1 MVTSFLIPGHTD
13 GSAAYLAGG
22 TLYLGDSAD
31 SGKDGN
37 VLPAKRL
44 LSNDIEENRAPL
56 KKLAEKLKPQ
66 ASEIQF
72 MEFDHSGPLQGIA
85 PLLNFANSTPT
96 RPPAQ

>member
-1 MVTSFLIPGHTD
+1 MVTSYLVPGHTD

-44 LSNDIEENRAPL
+44 LAKQRYRTEPCVSDETGGKAKTAGFRN
-56 KKLAEKLKPQ
+56 
-66 ASEIQF
+66 
-72 MEFDHSGPLQGIA
+72 
-85 PLLNFANSTPT
+85 
-96 RPPAQ
+96 